1 MIDFT
6 EKSQYDFDDLVK
18 LVKLLRS
25 PGGCPWDMTQTH
37 QSIRRNFIEETYEA
51 CEAMDEGDPAHLREE
66 LGDVLLQ
73 VVFHAGIEADAG
85 TFGINDVCDTVCRKL
100 IQRHPHLF
108 SEGQSPMDWEE
119 LKRMQR
125 GRQTVTQA
133 MEGVSHALP
142 ALWQADK
149 LLEKA
154 ERSGLYHP
162 DRASPLR
169 EVARAA
175 ADLKEDDSAGAEKL
189 GRALFALAELSR
201 CLGVDPES
209 ALTQSCKR
217 FIRDFSEWEAA
228 AAGSEDSTAK

>member
-6 EKSQYDFDDLVK
+6 EKSQYDFDDLVR

-25 PGGCPWDMTQTH
+25 PGGCAWDMAQTH
-37 QSIRRNFIEETYEA
+37 QSIRRNFLEEAYEA

-85 TFGINDVCDTVCRKL
+85 TFGIGEVCDAVCRKL
-100 IQRHPHLF
+100 ILRHPHLF

-119 LKRMQR
+119 LKRVQR

-133 MEGVSHALP
+133 MEGISHALP

-154 ERSGLYHP
+154 ERSGLYRP
-162 DRASPLR
+162 DPAASLQEANRAMNKLSEGGPS
-169 EVARAA
+169 AA
-175 ADLKEDDSAGAEKL
+175 EEIAH
-189 GRALFALAELSR
+189 ALFALAELSR
-201 CLGVDPES
+201 CFGVDPEA
-209 ALTQSCKR
+209 ALTGRCKH
-217 FIRDFSEWEAA
+217 FIRDFSEREAA
-228 AAGSEDSTAK
+228 SVGSERNPAK